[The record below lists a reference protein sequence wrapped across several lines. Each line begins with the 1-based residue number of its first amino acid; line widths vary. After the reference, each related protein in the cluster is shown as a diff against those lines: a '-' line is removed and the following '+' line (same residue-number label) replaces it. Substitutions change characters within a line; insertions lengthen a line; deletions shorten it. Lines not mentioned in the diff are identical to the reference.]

1 MALKTL
7 LACLLNIET
16 ADAVLSCAVPL
27 ARAHDAR
34 LVGLH
39 TLEALLVYPG
49 IALHVPDAAFAVFND
64 NQKKEAAAIEAI
76 FRRHTDNED
85 FPSEWRLVRTE
96 SSSAATRMV
105 QSALAADLVVMPKEE
120 NATTRGDQ
128 FHAQER
134 VIRESGRPVIIVPP
148 DFDGPLVGQ
157 KTVLGWANTREAS
170 RAAHDVLTVT
180 RPGSEISI
188 VRVDGI
194 QDELMDSSSN
204 ELAAMYDRHGLRAAT
219 VHQNRGNNQNIA
231 QVLLQTAFEVGA
243 DLLVTG
249 AFGHSRTYDFIMGAV
264 SHSLLREAEMPVLFS
279 A

>member
-1 MALKTL
+1 MAVKTL
-7 LACLLNIET
+7 LACLLNHET
-16 ADAVLSCAVPL
+16 ADAVLRCAVPL
-27 ARAHDAR
+27 ARTHDAH

-49 IALHVPDAAFAVFND
+49 IAIHVPDAAFAVFND
-64 NQKKEAAAIEAI
+64 NQKQEAAAIEAI

-96 SSSAATRMV
+96 LSSAAERMV
-105 QSALAADLVVMPKEE
+105 QCAHAADLVVMPKEDNTIE
-120 NATTRGDQ
+120 RGDQ

-148 DFDGPLVGQ
+148 EFEGPLVGQ

-170 RAAHDVLTVT
+170 RAAHDVLTVM
-180 RPGSEISI
+180 RHGSEISI
-188 VRVDGI
+188 VRVDGA
-194 QDELMDSSSN
+194 QDELTNSSAN
-204 ELAAMYDRHGLRAAT
+204 EIAAMYDRHGLRAAT
-219 VHQNRGNNQNIA
+219 VHQSKGNQDIA
-231 QVLLQTAFEVGA
+231 KVLLKTAFEQGA
-243 DLLVTG
+243 DLLATG
-249 AFGHSRTYDFIMGAV
+249 AFGHSRAYDFVIGAV